1 MIRLNKCQD
10 ANLVQEVAHILGPNP
25 PRGNRSGLRRE
36 SPIEIP
42 SPSEPVKESELDP
55 KGKVACEEFRKRQ
68 TSCTHRGSVD
78 ASISLR
84 ETSKKKVNFVFPLG
98 DGGGK
103 SSTQTE
109 SVQDIMKGTN
119 KTRTIPPPH
128 SSQQTDETT
137 ALDKELRD
145 IADKATMRALKR
157 KLDEAEEVEK
167 KARSTLAGTQARKKG
182 LLRRVKELNKEEVEN
197 HSAAAKAQ
205 QLIDELKQRITQ
217 QESVSLLVS
226 PNESGDY

>member
-1 MIRLNKCQD
+1 VICLNQFQD

-55 KGKVACEEFRKRQ
+55 KGKVACEECRNRHP
-68 TSCTHRGSVD
+68 SCTHRGSVD
-78 ASISLR
+78 APISLR
-84 ETSKKKVNFVFPLG
+84 KTSKKRVKFASPLG

-137 ALDKELRD
+137 ALDQELRD
-145 IADKATMRALKR
+145 IAHKATMRALKR

-167 KARSTLAGTQARKKG
+167 MAKWTLAGTQARRKV
-182 LLRRVKELNKEEVEN
+182 LQRRVNELNKEEVEN

-205 QLIDELKQRITQ
+205 QLIDELKQRIAQ
-217 QESVSLLVS
+217 QESVRLSNLIKT
-226 PNESGDY
+226 